1 MNLVGKSLAEKLADQ
16 LRRDILRGR
25 LAPGASIKERDN
37 AADKGVS
44 RTPMREAIRIL
55 AKEGLV
61 VLRPSRSPVVARPAL
76 REVRDQVVVL
86 LALEKL
92 SATLACAEATDAELA
107 QLSALH
113 GQIAESYEHADVLD
127 LFELDMRF
135 HTMIAQASHNAA
147 LAETHRAFLA
157 RLWRARFL
165 SAKIRRNRE
174 RVVAQHGAILQALLD
189 RRPQAVDAAIEAHL
203 GNLAEDIG
211 FGLAQEEAARAA
223 AAPGARRAAR

>member
-1 MNLVGKSLAEKLADQ
+1 M
-16 LRRDILRGR
+16 
-25 LAPGASIKERDN
+25 
-37 AADKGVS
+37 
-44 RTPMREAIRIL
+44 
-55 AKEGLV
+55 
-61 VLRPSRSPVVARPAL
+61 
-76 REVRDQVVVL
+76 L

-113 GQIAESYEHADVLD
+113 GQIAESYVHADVLD

-174 RVVAQHGAILQALLD
+174 RVVAQHGAILQGLLD
-189 RRPQAVDAAIEAHL
+189 RSPQAVDAAIEVHL

>member
-1 MNLVGKSLAEKLADQ
+1 MGKSLAEKLADQ